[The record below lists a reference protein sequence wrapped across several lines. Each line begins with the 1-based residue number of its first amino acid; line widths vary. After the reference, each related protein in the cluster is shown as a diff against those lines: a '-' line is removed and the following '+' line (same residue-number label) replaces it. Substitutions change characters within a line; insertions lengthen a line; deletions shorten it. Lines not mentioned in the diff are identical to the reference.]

1 MPPGSPSWILDDPGL
16 FRCTLG
22 PVKPMD
28 KISKPIRTAVVVI
41 VAIGFAGTVLLAQ
54 VDLDTLCQA
63 AEQGDAEAQ
72 YSLGYRYA
80 TGVAVSQD
88 NAAASRWLRLAAEQ
102 GHAQAQQFLERI
114 FPENRHVSQ
123 DDAVTVLPAAQNLPQ
138 GNPMTESIY

>member
-1 MPPGSPSWILDDPGL
+1 
-16 FRCTLG
+16 
-22 PVKPMD
+22 MD

-41 VAIGFAGTVLLAQ
+41 VAIGFASTVLLAQ
-54 VDLDTLCQA
+54 VDLDTLRQA

-72 YSLGYRYA
+72 YSLWYRYA

-88 NAAASRWLRLAAEQ
+88 NAEASRWLRLAAEQ

-123 DDAVTVLPAAQNLPQ
+123 DDAVTVLPAAQNPPQ
-138 GNPMTESIY
+138 GNPMTESIH